1 MDLDKAIRL
10 RKSVRKFSSKK
21 PDWRDIIECID
32 SARYSPIAGGN
43 YVCNFILVDEKEK
56 INKIAVATQQDFVA
70 KAKYVVV
77 VCSNPGRLVNAYG
90 KEGEIYSR
98 QQAGA
103 AIENF
108 LLKIVG
114 SGLST
119 CWVGHFVEDEIKNL
133 LDIPSDSNVEA
144 VFPIG
149 FELKKAIAHTRR
161 EALKGKA
168 RTKKAPIDLDR
179 ILFFNKFGQ
188 EEMVKQKKLRD

>member
-1 MDLDKAIRL
+1 MDLDKAIKA

-21 PDWRDIIECID
+21 PDWREIIECID
-32 SARYSPIAGGN
+32 AARYAPVAGGN

-56 INKIAVATQQDFVA
+56 INKIAVAAQQDFIT
-70 KAKYVVV
+70 KAQYVVV
-77 VCSNPGRLVNAYG
+77 VCSNPGRLVNLYG
-90 KEGEIYSR
+90 KAGEIYAR

-108 LLKIVG
+108 LLKIVD

-119 CWVGHFVEDEIKNL
+119 CWVGHFVEKDIKHL

-149 FELKKAIAHTRR
+149 FELKKA
-161 EALKGKA
+161 

-179 ILFFNKFGQ
+179 ILFFNEFGQ